1 MNTHHSLSMIVREV
15 LADFIA
21 GCPLAPE
28 AMTDETVLV
37 DGLGMDSLERI
48 EIAVRLEDIF
58 DIELANIPAGAALKM
73 KPGVEVP
80 AIDRVKTVGELTVLV
95 ARLKFERHGEDEE

>member
-1 MNTHHSLSMIVREV
+1 MNSHHPLSMIVREV

-37 DGLGMDSLERI
+37 DGLGMDSLEKI
-48 EIAVRLEDIF
+48 EVTIRLEDIF
-58 DIELANIPAGAALKM
+58 SIELTDEATEN
-73 KPGVEVP
+73 
-80 AIDRVKTVGELTVLV
+80 VKTVGELIVLV
-95 ARLKFERHGEDEE
+95 AALHIFQEKSDEVAE